1 MAKRKEFG
9 WNMDDR
15 AAAVVTFW
23 RQAGP
28 AKWFHKDAGFDDE
41 IRARF
46 LALHE
51 AAARGELASWEGEAE
66 SMLALLILL
75 DQFPRNMFRASA
87 HAFATDMMALNIA
100 RRALEHGFDGACGEE
115 MRQFFY
121 LPFMHSENIADQELC
136 LALCR
141 LHKMA
146 DNIKFAE
153 EHRDIIARFSRFPHR
168 NAVMGRKTSAEEQA
182 FLDAGGFAG

>member
-1 MAKRKEFG
+1 MDERAKG
-9 WNMDDR
+9 V
-15 AAAVVTFW
+15 AIFW

-28 AKWFHKDAGFDDE
+28 EKWFRKDAAFDEE

-51 AAARGELASWEGEAE
+51 SAARGELTAWECEAE
-66 SMLALLILL
+66 STLALLILL
-75 DQFPRNMFRASA
+75 DQFPRNLFRDSA
-87 HAFATDMMALNIA
+87 RAFATDMMALNIA
-100 RRALEHGFDGACGEE
+100 RRALAQGFDGTCGED

-136 LALCR
+136 VALCR
-141 LHKMA
+141 LHKLE

-153 EHRDIIARFSRFPHR
+153 VHRDVIARFARFPHR
-168 NAVMGRKTSAEEQA
+168 NSVMGRKTSAEEQA